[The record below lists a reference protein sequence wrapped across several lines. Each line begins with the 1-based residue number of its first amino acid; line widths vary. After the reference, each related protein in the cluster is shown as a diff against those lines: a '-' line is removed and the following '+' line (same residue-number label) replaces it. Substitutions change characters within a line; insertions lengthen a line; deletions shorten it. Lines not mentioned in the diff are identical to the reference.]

1 MRLLVSLRA
10 VFAGFP
16 WERTI
21 PDYPVKLPRDP
32 VRLRATPRGG
42 EHTGRG
48 ESQHD
53 YHTCL
58 HEFKQKFL
66 YLIGVNTIE
75 IQTSERLSVK
85 LLRM

>member
-10 VFAGFP
+10 IFAGFP

-48 ESQHD
+48 ESASSPHQVLD
-53 YHTCL
+53 LYYIVVL
-58 HEFKQKFL
+58 VVVIAKVSKQ
-66 YLIGVNTIE
+66 YL
-75 IQTSERLSVK
+75 
-85 LLRM
+85 